1 MYIVMSM
8 PRPGFL
14 LARGVVYP
22 PPPGV
27 GPHPYYA
34 FSVAYGFN
42 RNFTRLSLF
51 S

>member
-1 MYIVMSM
+1 M

-14 LARGVVYP
+14 FVRGMVYP
-22 PPPGV
+22 PPV
-27 GPHPYYA
+27 AVPHPYYA